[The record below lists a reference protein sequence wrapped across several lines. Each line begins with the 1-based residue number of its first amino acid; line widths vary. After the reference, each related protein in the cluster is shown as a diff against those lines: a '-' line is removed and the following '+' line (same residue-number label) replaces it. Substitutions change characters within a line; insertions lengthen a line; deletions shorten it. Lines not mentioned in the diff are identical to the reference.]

1 MDSDTTLVAQTAEAV
16 RDAATLDDALNA
28 VVHVLRPRFDL
39 WYGAICSHP
48 IDDPHITIL
57 AKWSLAE
64 SVFDAGTAINANI
77 SQIIVGV
84 LAELHAGNPARF
96 VIGGDPDSLVEHL
109 LASSG
114 VASIVTVPIH
124 NDDEGLLLLAL
135 GTSTQDAF
143 LDAGRSFYLELAHGI
158 SDTVLRLVTT
168 KSDHES

>member
-1 MDSDTTLVAQTAEAV
+1 MDSDTTLVSQTADAV
-16 RDAATLDDALNA
+16 RGAATLEEALTA
-28 VVHVLRPRFDL
+28 LVQVLRPRFDL

-48 IDDPHITIL
+48 TDDPHIMIL

-64 SVFDAGTAINANI
+64 SVFDAGTAIAANI

-96 VIGGDPDSLVEHL
+96 VVGGDPDSLVEHL

-124 NDDEGLLLLAL
+124 VDDEGVLLLAL

-143 LDAGRSFYLELAHGI
+143 LDAGRSFYLDLAHGI
-158 SDTVLRLVTT
+158 SDSVLRLVST
-168 KSDHES
+168 KTEY